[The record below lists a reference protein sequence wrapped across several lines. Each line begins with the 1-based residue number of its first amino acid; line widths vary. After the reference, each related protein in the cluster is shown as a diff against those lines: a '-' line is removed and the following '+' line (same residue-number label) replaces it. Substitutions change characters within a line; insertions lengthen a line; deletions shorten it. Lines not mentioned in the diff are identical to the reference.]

1 MSLKILIFALT
12 NAISLKNLPVLYV
25 LVILLVVAIILSMMI
40 LVRSRQ
46 KAQKRQERL
55 ETIERLKTDVEAA
68 FAEIGSYYSF
78 GHYITDSER
87 LMLAEK
93 YDALNRE
100 VMPLLVTKELEETP
114 DKETFLRFHMAMT
127 DTQSHKKVNNEHFV
141 RNELSRCVQYFD
153 TVLTYPLDAQQRE
166 AVVSLEDNV
175 LVISSAGSGKT
186 MTTVGKVRYLIDVQH
201 VPAEKILLITFTR
214 KAAESLSE
222 RLGEKNLK
230 CRTFHKLAL
239 DIIGEATGE
248 KPTITP
254 PDFSVQ
260 VYHKLSQENPTFRA
274 AIADYIIRSRYTMRD
289 QFEYSTMEDYMQDRQ
304 KHGLLA
310 FFKDM
315 DGRPVFCKSD
325 EESQICDF
333 LGSRGVKFRY
343 EEKYEISTVDAEY
356 RQYCPDFSI
365 YIDGPDG
372 QLKRVYLEHFA
383 INEAGCCP
391 SFFSADDEIKYH
403 EGIAWKRQLH
413 QQHGTILL
421 ETSSA
426 GFNRGDVFQNLSRR
440 LLELGAVFTKAT
452 QKDVARELVRQE
464 ENILAMLTSFN
475 FLLKSR
481 DTSMEAIRK
490 QVGRGPDAVTIN
502 DIVAP
507 FVEAYHKMEDENNE
521 VDFTDA
527 IIRATELCNNGHRP
541 DYDFILV
548 DEFQDISMDRYRF
561 LLSLRRKAPLTKL
574 FCVGDDW
581 QSIYRFAGSDM
592 ALFKSF
598 EKYFGYTKKC
608 LMETTYRFGEPAIAD
623 SSKFILANP
632 EQAVKNVHSFRED
645 AETQLD
651 FLSTE
656 NRAGVVETVKFLADQ
671 IPADKEILL
680 LGRYGFDV
688 NIFKNTELPIHKG
701 KEGIY
706 VTYGHRRMNFMT
718 VHQSKGLECDYIILL
733 NCNGGTIGFPSQI
746 SDSPVLKYVLS
757 EPDAYAFSEERRVFY
772 VGITRAK
779 KHTWVLYDINNPSPF
794 VKEFVQTLEPKSKP
808 GSDIPASEL
817 CPKCHC
823 GRIKLVKKGIAVNG
837 NPYTTYACSNEKYGC
852 DYLETK
858 FINLNSTHRTPVKKM
873 IY

>member
-1 MSLKILIFALT
+1 MLYAFIILLIFA
-12 NAISLKNLPVLYV
+12 
-25 LVILLVVAIILSMMI
+25 IILWVMI
-40 LVRSRQ
+40 PVRSKQ
-46 KAQKRQERL
+46 KAKKHQERL
-55 ETIERLKTDVEAA
+55 ESIARIKPDIEAA
-68 FAEIGSYYSF
+68 FAEIGKYYSYS
-78 GHYITDSER
+78 HYITESER

-93 YDALNRE
+93 YDALDRE
-100 VMPLLVTKELEETP
+100 VKSLLNTKELAESVEK
-114 DKETFLRFHMAMT
+114 DAFQRFHTAMT
-127 DTQSHKKVNNEHFV
+127 DTRAHKKANNEHFV
-141 RNELSRCVQYFD
+141 QNELSRCGQYFD
-153 TVLTYPLDAQQRE
+153 TVLAYPLDAQQRE

-222 RLGEKNLK
+222 RLGKKKLK

-254 PDFSVQ
+254 QDFSVQ
-260 VYHKLSQENPTFRA
+260 VYHKLCEENPAFKA
-274 AIADYIIRSRYTMRD
+274 AIADYIISSRYTMQD
-289 QFEYSTMEDYMQDRQ
+289 QFEYDSMQAYMMDRK
-304 KHGLLA
+304 KHGIQA

-325 EESQICDF
+325 EESRICDF
-333 LGSRGVKFRY
+333 LGSRGVKYRY
-343 EEKYEISTVDAEY
+343 EEKYEVSTVDAEY

-365 YIDGPDG
+365 YIDQIDG
-372 QLKRVYLEHFA
+372 TFKRVYLEHFA
-383 INEAGCCP
+383 VNEYDRCP
-391 SFFSADDEIKYH
+391 SFFSAEDEFKYKQ
-403 EGIAWKRQLH
+403 GINWKRALH
-413 QQHGTILL
+413 QQHGTTLL
-421 ETSSA
+421 ETTSA
-426 GFNRGDVFQNLSRR
+426 GFHRGDIFQNLTKQ
-440 LLELGAVFTKAT
+440 LLDLGVVFTKAT
-452 QKDVARELVRQE
+452 QQNVTRELVRQE

-481 DTSMEAIRK
+481 DTSMDAICK
-490 QVGRGPDAVTIN
+490 QAGRGPDAVTLN

-507 FVEAYHKMEDENNE
+507 FVEAYKRMEEENNE

-527 IIRATELCNNGHRP
+527 IIRATDLCNNGHRP
-541 DYDFILV
+541 DYDYILV

-561 LLSLRRKAPLTKL
+561 LESLRRKSPLTKL

-598 EKYFGYTKKC
+598 EKFFGYTKKC

-632 EQAVKNVHSFRED
+632 EQAVKNVRSFRDD
-645 AETQLD
+645 AETKLD
-651 FLSTE
+651 FLSTQGRE
-656 NRAGVVETVKFLADQ
+656 GVVETVKYLADQ

-680 LGRYGFDV
+680 LARYGFDV
-688 NIFKNTELPIHKG
+688 NIFKNTELGVHEG
-701 KEGIY
+701 KDSVY
-706 VTYGHRRMNFMT
+706 VSYGQRRMPFMT

-757 EPDAYAFSEERRVFY
+757 EPDAYAFSEERRIFY

-779 KHTWVLYDINNPSPF
+779 KHTWVLYDLNNPSPF
-794 VKEFVQTLEPKSKP
+794 VKEFVNTLEPEVKP
-808 GSDIPASEL
+808 GADVPESEL

-823 GRIKLVKKGIAVNG
+823 GRIKVIKKGIAVNG
-837 NPYTTYACSNEKYGC
+837 NPYTTFACSNEKYGC

-858 FINLNSTHRTPVKKM
+858 FVNLNSTLRTPRKK
-873 IY
+873 IGY

>member
-1 MSLKILIFALT
+1 MLYALIILLIVA
-12 NAISLKNLPVLYV
+12 
-25 LVILLVVAIILSMMI
+25 VILWVMI
-40 LVRSRQ
+40 PVRNKQRE
-46 KAQKRQERL
+46 KKHQERV
-55 ETIERLKTDVEAA
+55 EAIARMVPDVEAA
-68 FAEIGSYYSF
+68 LADVCSFYSYN
-78 GHYITDSER
+78 HYITESER
-87 LMLAEK
+87 TTLDEK
-93 YDALNRE
+93 YAGLNKE
-100 VMPLLVTKELEETP
+100 VKSILNSRELEESP
-114 DKETFLRFHMAMT
+114 KREAILRFHKAMS
-127 DTQSHKKVNNEHFV
+127 DTQGHKKANNEHFIE
-141 RNELSRCVQYFD
+141 NQLKGCAQYFD
-153 TVLTYPLDAQQRE
+153 TVLAYPLDQQQRE

-222 RLGEKNLK
+222 RLGEKKLK

-254 PDFSVQ
+254 QDFSVQ
-260 VYHKLSQENPTFRA
+260 VYHKLSEENPAFKA

-289 QFEYSTMEDYMQDRQ
+289 QFEYSSMQDYMMDRQ
-304 KHGLLA
+304 KHGIQA

-333 LGSRGVKFRY
+333 LGSRGIKFRY
-343 EEKYEISTVDAEY
+343 EEKYEVNTVDAEY

-383 INEAGCCP
+383 VNEHGRCP
-391 SFFSADDEIKYH
+391 SFFTAEDEINYKQ
-403 EGIAWKRQLH
+403 GITWKRQLH

-426 GFNRGDVFQNLSRR
+426 GFHKGDVFQNLGKQ
-440 LLELGAVFTKAT
+440 LLDLGAVFSKAT
-452 QKDVARELVRQE
+452 QQNVARELQRQE
-464 ENILAMLTSFN
+464 ENILGMLTAFN

-481 DTSMEAIRK
+481 DRSMDDIRRD
-490 QVGRGPDAVTIN
+490 VGRGPDAVTIN

-507 FVEAYHKMEDENNE
+507 FVEAYARLEEENDEI
-521 VDFTDA
+521 DFTDA

-541 DYDFILV
+541 DYDYILV

-561 LLSLRRKAPLTKL
+561 LEALRRKTPLTKL

-592 ALFKSF
+592 ALFKTF

-632 EQAVKNVHSFRED
+632 EQAVKNVHSFRDD
-645 AETQLD
+645 AETKLD
-651 FLSTE
+651 FLSTDGRE
-656 NRAGVVETVKFLADQ
+656 GVVETVKYLADQ

-688 NIFKNTELPIHKG
+688 NIFKNTELAVHDG
-701 KEGIY
+701 KDGAF
-706 VTYGHRRMNFMT
+706 VTYGRRKMNFMT

-794 VKEFVQTLEPKSKP
+794 MKEFVKTLEPEVKP
-808 GSDIPASEL
+808 GAGIPEAEL
-817 CPKCHC
+817 CPKCRC
-823 GRIKLVKKGIAVNG
+823 GRIKVIKKGVAVNG
-837 NPYTTYACSNEKYGC
+837 NPYTTLACSNEKYGC

-858 FINLNSTHRTPVKKM
+858 FVNLNSTHRTPRKK
-873 IY
+873 IGY

>member
-1 MSLKILIFALT
+1 
-12 NAISLKNLPVLYV
+12 VLYV
-25 LVILLVVAIILSMMI
+25 IIIPLLLAVVLWATLRWQSRKKARKHQEMLEAI
-40 LVRSRQ
+40 
-46 KAQKRQERL
+46 A
-55 ETIERLKTDVEAA
+55 RLKPEVEAA
-68 FAEIGSYYSF
+68 FTDISSYYNYC
-78 GHYITDSER
+78 HYITESER
-87 LMLAEK
+87 VELLQK
-93 YDALNRE
+93 YERLDLQLKAILKSKE
-100 VMPLLVTKELEETP
+100 VDESE
-114 DKETFLRFHMAMT
+114 DKDLFLRFHKAMS
-127 DTQSHKKVNNEHFV
+127 DTKEHKRMNNEHFV
-141 RNELSRCVQYFD
+141 ENQLSCCSEYFD
-153 TVLTYPLDAQQRE
+153 TVLAYPLDAQQRE

-248 KPTITP
+248 KPTITA

-260 VYHKLSQENPTFRA
+260 VYHKLSQDNPDFKA
-274 AIADYIIRSRYTMRD
+274 AIADYIIRSRYTMGD
-289 QFEYSTMEDYMQDRQ
+289 QFEYQSMQDYMQDRQ
-304 KHGLLA
+304 KHGIQA

-315 DGRPVFCKSD
+315 DGKPVFCKSD
-325 EESQICDF
+325 EESKICDF
-333 LGSRGVKFRY
+333 LGARGVKFRY
-343 EEKYEISTVDAEY
+343 EEKYEFNTVDADY

-365 YIDGPDG
+365 YIDMPDG
-372 QLKRVYLEHFA
+372 TMKRVYLEHFA
-383 INEAGCCP
+383 VNEFGHCPGWFTYNEEYNYLAGI
-391 SFFSADDEIKYH
+391 E
-403 EGIAWKRQLH
+403 WKRKCH
-413 QQHGTILL
+413 SDRGTTLL

-426 GFNRGDVFQNLSRR
+426 DFHRGDVFQKLSKQ
-440 LLELGAVFTKAT
+440 LLDLGVVFSKAT
-452 QKDVARELVRQE
+452 HDGVSRELVRQE
-464 ENILAMLTSFN
+464 ENILNMLTSFN

-481 DTSMEAIRK
+481 NRSLEEIVN
-490 QVGRGPDAVTIN
+490 QVGRGPDAITVN
-502 DIVAP
+502 DIIAP
-507 FVEAYHKMEDENNE
+507 FVKEYQQMELEKNE
-521 VDFTDA
+521 IDFTDA
-527 IIRATELCNNGHRP
+527 IIQATELCNNGHRP
-541 DYDFILV
+541 DYDYILV

-561 LLSLRRKAPLTKL
+561 LQALRRERPLTKL

-592 ALFKSF
+592 ALFKQF
-598 EKYFGYTKKC
+598 DEFFGYTKKC

-632 EQAVKNVHSFRED
+632 EQAVKNVHSFKDD
-645 AETQLD
+645 AETKLD
-651 FLSTE
+651 FLSTDG
-656 NRAGVVETVKFLADQ
+656 RGDVVETVKYLADH
-671 IPADKEILL
+671 IPEDKEILL

-688 NIFKNTELPIHKG
+688 NIFKNTELVIHDTRDR
-701 KEGIY
+701 IY
-706 VTYGHRRMNFMT
+706 VSYGNRQMTFMT

-779 KHTWVLYDINNPSPF
+779 KHTWVLYDVHNPSPF
-794 VKEFVQTLEPKSKP
+794 VKEFVPTLNPAVDPKS
-808 GSDIPASEL
+808 SIPASEL

-823 GRIKLVKKGIAVNG
+823 GRIKVIKKGVAVNG

-858 FINLNSTHRTPVKKM
+858 FVNLNSTQRTPRKKTW
-873 IY
+873 

>member
-1 MSLKILIFALT
+1 MVAVPFWHQKKEENNKKLLDLVEKLK
-12 NAISLKNLPVLYV
+12 P
-25 LVILLVVAIILSMMI
+25 
-40 LVRSRQ
+40 
-46 KAQKRQERL
+46 E
-55 ETIERLKTDVEAA
+55 VEAA
-68 FAEIGSYYSF
+68 FSDISSFYNF
-78 GHYITDSER
+78 GHYITESER
-87 LMLAEK
+87 LLLADK
-93 YDALNRE
+93 YADLEMSVRTILRSKAL
-100 VMPLLVTKELEETP
+100 P
-114 DKETFLRFHMAMT
+114 DSQENDIFHRFATAMSNT
-127 DTQSHKKVNNEHFV
+127 ASHKNSNNEHFIE
-141 RNELSRCVQYFD
+141 NQLKDCAQYFD
-153 TVLTYPLDAQQRE
+153 SVLAYPLDQQQRE

-222 RLGEKNLK
+222 RLGEKKLK

-254 PDFSVQ
+254 PDFSLQ
-260 VYHKLSQENPTFRA
+260 VYHKLMEGNPDFKA
-274 AIADYIIRSRYTMRD
+274 SIADYILQSRYSMHD
-289 QFEYSTMEDYMQDRQ
+289 QFEYTSMEDYMLDRQ
-304 KHGLLA
+304 KYGIQA

-325 EESQICDF
+325 EESKICDF
-333 LGSRGVKFRY
+333 LGSRGIKFRY
-343 EEKYEISTVDAEY
+343 EEKYEVSTVDAEF

-365 YIDGPDG
+365 YIDGPGD
-372 QLKRVYLEHFA
+372 QQKRVYLEHFA
-383 INEAGCCP
+383 VNESGRCP
-391 SFFSADDEIKYH
+391 SWFTQEDENKYLQ
-403 EGIAWKRQLH
+403 GINWKRNLH
-413 QQHGTILL
+413 HQYGTILL

-426 GFNRGDVFQNLSRR
+426 GFHRGDVLQDLSKQ
-440 LLELGAVFTKAT
+440 LLDLGAVFTNASN
-452 QKDVARELVRQE
+452 QQVSRELARQE
-464 ENILAMLTSFN
+464 ENILSMLTAFN
-475 FLLKSR
+475 FLLKSKAATIDNIR
-481 DTSMEAIRK
+481 HKVSDKADAI
-490 QVGRGPDAVTIN
+490 TIN
-502 DIVAP
+502 TIVAP
-507 FVEAYHKMEDENNE
+507 FVNAYSKMEEETDQI
-521 VDFTDA
+521 DFTDA
-527 IIRATELCNNGHRP
+527 IIRATELCLDGHCP
-541 DYDFILV
+541 DYDYILV

-561 LLSLRRKAPLTKL
+561 LQSLRRKSPLTKI

-592 ALFKSF
+592 ALFKQF
-598 EKYFGYTKKC
+598 EEFFGYTKKC
-608 LMETTYRFGEPAIAD
+608 LMETTYRFGEPAIAE

-632 EQAVKNVHSFRED
+632 EQAVKNVHSFKWD
-645 AETQLD
+645 AETKLD
-651 FLSTE
+651 FLSTDG
-656 NRAGVVETVKFLADQ
+656 RDGVVETVKYLADQ

-688 NIFKNTELPIHKG
+688 NIFKNTELAVHDTKDRV
-701 KEGIY
+701 Y
-706 VTYGHRRMNFMT
+706 VTYGRRQMNFMT

-779 KHTWVLYDINNPSPF
+779 KHTWVLYDMNNPSPF
-794 VKEFVQTLEPKSKP
+794 VKEFVKTLEPETKP
-808 GSDIPASEL
+808 GVGLPESEL

-823 GRIKLVKKGIAVNG
+823 GRIKVVKKGVAVNG

-858 FINLNSTHRTPVKKM
+858 FVNLNTSRRYSKK
-873 IY
+873 